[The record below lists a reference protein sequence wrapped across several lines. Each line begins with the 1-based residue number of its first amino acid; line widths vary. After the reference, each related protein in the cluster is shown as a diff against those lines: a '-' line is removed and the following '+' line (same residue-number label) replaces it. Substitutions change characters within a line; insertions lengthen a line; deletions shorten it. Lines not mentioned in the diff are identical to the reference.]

1 MFALLGPV
9 PTVAGSPL
17 VPLATTVGALQGG
30 GENEQVKGQAAD
42 GQVSTQAGVHASESG
57 ARQPVVC
64 ARVQCTHAMRV
75 SKMSSLEGRLSM
87 VPEVP
92 LAFWATATTV

>member
-17 VPLATTVGALQGG
+17 VPLATTVGALHGR
-30 GENEQVKGQAAD
+30 EIKGQAAD
-42 GQVSTQAGVHASESG
+42 GQVSTQAGACMQMK
-57 ARQPVVC
+57 AAPRQPVDC

-92 LAFWATATTV
+92 LAFRATATTV